1 MHKSVIILSR
11 LFSLV
16 SLVMLLPFANIS
28 LFSNTVAMAQG
39 NEYDDKSYSNNKN
52 YDDMKVSLY
61 PTKVNK
67 YECQK
72 GPFEGFFVSSVE
84 FCKDVPIVNLNGID
98 PQLPPSPSD
107 PQIIQVFSGT
117 QETTVPSS
125 THQVNEPNLY
135 FRDGIPATTNTTSQI
150 MSVAFCDPSD
160 KVIQGFYQLTNKQE
174 NPILGFINQITG
186 EKNAYSTALISSNVT
201 LQSTAFCFNNNS

>member
-1 MHKSVIILSR
+1 
-11 LFSLV
+11 
-16 SLVMLLPFANIS
+16 
-28 LFSNTVAMAQG
+28 MAQG
-39 NEYDDKSYSNNKN
+39 NEYDGKSYNNNKN

-67 YECQK
+67 YECQT

-84 FCKDVPIVNLNGID
+84 FCKDVPIVNLNGIEA
-98 PQLPPSPSD
+98 QLPPSQAD
-107 PQIIQVFSGT
+107 PQIIQVFSGA
-117 QETTVPSS
+117 QENTVPSS
-125 THQVNEPNLY
+125 TDQINEPNLY
-135 FRDGIPATTNTTSQI
+135 FRDGNPATTNTTSQI